1 MKKRCILIRHAKTK
15 GNDEKR
21 YIGANT
27 DEELSKSGIEQAE
40 RRKDDILK
48 LVTKNTQVFSSP
60 MKRALQTAKL
70 LFGDMS
76 ITVIKDLKETD
87 FGLFE
92 GKTYD
97 DLKDDCDYQLFLDSK
112 GRSGFPK
119 GEKTED
125 FIKRSVEGF
134 FEAIRVSKDN
144 DLAIVC
150 HGGNIMAVMSSLT
163 KKDFYDFHTDNLDG
177 YILEIETD
185 GKRVLDLTFDRIGDR
200 ISS

>member
-92 GKTYD
+92 GKNYAELNGQRQYQEWID
-97 DLKDDCDYQLFLDSK
+97 SGGELPFPGGESRAQFAARCVSAFQALELWKRREDC
-112 GRSGFPK
+112 
-119 GEKTED
+119 
-125 FIKRSVEGF
+125 
-134 FEAIRVSKDN
+134 
-144 DLAIVC
+144 AIVA
-150 HGGNIMAVMSSLT
+150 HGGTVMAIMEACACPRGRYF
-163 KKDFYDFHTDNLDG
+163 DFQLRCGEGYALSEDG
-177 YILEIETD
+177 SYQKLNA
-185 GKRVLDLTFDRIGDR
+185 
-200 ISS
+200 

>member
-15 GNDEKR
+15 GNEEKR
-21 YIGANT
+21 YIGAKS
-27 DEELSKSGIEQAE
+27 DEDLSKSGIDETVKI
-40 RRKDDILK
+40 KDDILR
-48 LVTKNTQVFSSP
+48 LVTDRTRVFASP
-60 MKRALQTAKL
+60 MKRAIQTAQI
-70 LFGDMS
+70 LFGNES
-76 ITVIKDLKETD
+76 ISIIDDLKETD

-92 GKTYD
+92 GKTYLE
-97 DLKDDCDYQLFLDSK
+97 LKDDHAYQLFLEN
-112 GRSGFPK
+112 GAISGFPE

-134 FEAIRVSKDN
+134 FEAINKSKDD

-163 KKDFYDFHTDNLDG
+163 QTDFYDFHADNLDG
-177 YILEIETD
+177 YILEFKTD
-185 GKRVLDLTFDRIGDR
+185 GKRVFDLTYDRIGKR

>member
-70 LFGDMS
+70 LFEDMS

-97 DLKDDCDYQLFLDSK
+97 DLKDDSDYQLSPDGAFLREMAAGNASPQELVEADDLQLLIDMVVDNMPSQRQAIYRMSREE
-112 GRSGFPK
+112 GLSNEQIA
-119 GEKTED
+119 EKMGLQKKT
-125 FIKRSVEGF
+125 VENHINL
-134 FEAIRVSKDN
+134 ALRDIREMLKI
-144 DLAIVC
+144 LILL
-150 HGGNIMAVMSSLT
+150 LT
-163 KKDFYDFHTDNLDG
+163 TW
-177 YILEIETD
+177 
-185 GKRVLDLTFDRIGDR
+185 V
-200 ISS
+200 